1 VKFQYPYT
9 ATNLASL
16 SIKNSWKLNK
26 IHPIHL
32 LYHSQ
37 VYKVAFFTM
46 NHNKNINELSIL
58 RVRYGYDQVEMKEIK
73 MPFEQERNVTVHAC

>member
-1 VKFQYPYT
+1 
-9 ATNLASL
+9 
-16 SIKNSWKLNK
+16 
-26 IHPIHL
+26 
-32 LYHSQ
+32 
-37 VYKVAFFTM
+37 M